1 MMKKLIFF
9 TVLITVSSVINV
21 INATNY
27 TGYCPAQCACFK
39 FSPEVNLT
47 IHPATHVWVTCEQ
60 PDARFT
66 GYKSLPDKLPDET
79 YALDLSLNQITH
91 LTLTDTFPTL
101 RYLKL
106 STNTLQQVDK
116 DAFDNLYN
124 LQTLFLSYNT
134 LSTLHSSTF
143 AALNNLTHLDV
154 SNNRLSSLPRDI
166 FHNNLNLLELIM
178 SSNPLLNI
186 LPEWF
191 SSLHNLQK
199 LDLSKTQLYSIRP
212 ETFHTLH
219 MLHSLDLSG
228 NLFSDVPTEALT
240 PVGSTLQVL
249 KLNENRLNKLDENSF
264 THLTSLLELQICS
277 NELLMTIGRR
287 TFSHLTNLR
296 NLTVAENRALSFIHP
311 SALKRMQGERQPATL
326 RTLSLRGNHLSNLT
340 LDNLGELCALDKLD
354 LRSNP
359 WHCDCHAQWIHDCSS
374 VEGDPR
380 CASPLQ
386 YKTLAIPSMSRSE
399 FVCST
404 PDARSS
410 ASSSHSIDGSSSHDA
425 VNDVKVAKVLV
436 ILMACTL
443 LLVLGISIVLVLKR
457 SDLIKSNVRR
467 GNGSIYYVKA
477 QSTPTGYLNDV
488 PTGSL
493 I

>member
-1 MMKKLIFF
+1 MKKFVSFCL
-9 TVLITVSSVINV
+9 LITVSILINV

-47 IHPATHVWVTCEQ
+47 IHPATDVWVSCEQ

-66 GYKSLPDKLPDET
+66 GYKSLPAKLPDET
-79 YALDLSLNQITH
+79 YALDLSLNQIKH
-91 LTLTDTFPTL
+91 LTLTDTIPTL

-106 STNTLQQVDK
+106 STNTLQIVDNN
-116 DAFDNLYN
+116 AFDNLYN
-124 LQTLFLSYNT
+124 LQTLFLSYNN

-143 AALNNLTHLDV
+143 TPLSNLTHLDL

-166 FHNNLNLLELIM
+166 FVNNTNLLELIM

-191 SSLHNLQK
+191 TSLHNLQK
-199 LDLSKTQLYSIRP
+199 LDLSKTKLYSIRP

-219 MLHSLDLSG
+219 MLRYLDLSG
-228 NLFSDVPTEALT
+228 NLFSDVPTEAIY
-240 PVGSTLQVL
+240 PVGNTLEVL
-249 KLNENRLNKLDENSF
+249 KLNENRLKKLDENSF
-264 THLTSLLELQICS
+264 PPLTSLIELQICS
-277 NELLMTIGRR
+277 NELLISIERR
-287 TFSHLTNLR
+287 TFSHLTSLR
-296 NLTVAENRALSFIHP
+296 NLTIAENRALSFIHA
-311 SALKRMQGERQPATL
+311 SALKRMQGDRQITL
-326 RTLSLRGNHLSNLT
+326 KTLSLRGNHLSNLT
-340 LDNLGELCALDKLD
+340 LNNLPEICALDKLD

-359 WHCDCHAQWIHDCSS
+359 WHCDCHAQWIHDCLS

-380 CASPLQ
+380 CASPHQ
-386 YKTLAIPSMSRSE
+386 YKTLAIPAMTRDE
-399 FVCST
+399 FICST
-404 PDARSS
+404 GETKTNAAPSS
-410 ASSSHSIDGSSSHDA
+410 INNSSHDT
-425 VNDVKVAKVLV
+425 VNDVKIAKVLV

-443 LLVLGISIVLVLKR
+443 LLVLGISIVLVLRR

-477 QSTPTGYLNDV
+477 QSTPSGYLNDV